1 MNKKNKF
8 KTLRKLSALDIYV
21 ICSIISLII
30 YTIISQIIAIRN
42 GIILD
47 TLTTCFFGFF
57 GGEIVTCGLIKIFK
71 LHDFKGK
78 TDIELTNNIEI
89 ILLVKGD
96 FMEILNW
103 MIENWYILV
112 VIGVALVMIYI
123 AITDKK
129 KVLEWLRYAVTMAE
143 QELGG
148 GTGQIKLRQVYDMFI
163 ERFPIFSK
171 LVPFSVFSSWVD
183 IALEFLKE
191 QIEKNQKIKDFV
203 GV

>member
-1 MNKKNKF
+1 
-8 KTLRKLSALDIYV
+8 
-21 ICSIISLII
+21 
-30 YTIISQIIAIRN
+30 
-42 GIILD
+42 
-47 TLTTCFFGFF
+47 
-57 GGEIVTCGLIKIFK
+57 
-71 LHDFKGK
+71 
-78 TDIELTNNIEI
+78 
-89 ILLVKGD
+89 
-96 FMEILNW
+96 MEILNW
-103 MIENWYILV
+103 VIENWYILV

-129 KVLEWLRYAVTMAE
+129 KVLEWLRYAVTIAE

-191 QIEKNQKIKDFV
+191 QLEKNQKIKDFV